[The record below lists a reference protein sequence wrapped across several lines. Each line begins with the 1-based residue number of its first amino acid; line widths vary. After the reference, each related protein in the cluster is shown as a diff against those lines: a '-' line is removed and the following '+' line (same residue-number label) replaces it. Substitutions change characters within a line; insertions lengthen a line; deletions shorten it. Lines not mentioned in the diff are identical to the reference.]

1 MRSLAQPCHSEIF
14 LFFKLMLYCMNDN
27 SDDLGGVF
35 DEHVKCEF
43 VTKDIEATMTMVKEP
58 CIMYQF

>member
-1 MRSLAQPCHSEIF
+1 
-14 LFFKLMLYCMNDN
+14 MNDN

-58 CIMYQF
+58 YVHHVPVLTGGVGYEAVFIFYKNDL